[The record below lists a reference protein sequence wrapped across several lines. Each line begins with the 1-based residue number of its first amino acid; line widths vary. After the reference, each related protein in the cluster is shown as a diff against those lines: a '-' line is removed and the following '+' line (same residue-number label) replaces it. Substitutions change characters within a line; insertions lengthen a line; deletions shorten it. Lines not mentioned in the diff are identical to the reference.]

1 MPQGDGSPVP
11 GPASNRAASVARE
24 RFAAIA
30 AGPDAAIDLAEA
42 CLWLAAESCDDL
54 DVAACLGSLDALA
67 EEVGEPIRR
76 ERSLSARVDALN
88 RELFEVRGYR
98 GASDDY
104 DDARSSFLNEVLA
117 RRVGIP
123 ISLCVLYM
131 EVAKRVGV
139 LVEGIS
145 FPGHFLVKA
154 VGLVKAVDHS
164 KAIHHAERV
173 VAPAGSEE
181 ILIDAFEGRVLS
193 LDECQARLQ
202 RLFGASAV
210 LTPEMLV
217 AATNKQILVRMLS
230 NLKAI
235 YTRQGDYEEAIACC
249 DRSLLLAPGAP
260 REHRDRG
267 LLFHGLGC
275 PRPALTDLEHYL
287 EQAPDDEG
295 SEAIRG
301 LVATLRHRLP
311 RIH

>member
-1 MPQGDGSPVP
+1 VPQGSPAP

-42 CLWLAAESCDDL
+42 CLWMAAESCDGL

-67 EEVGEPIRR
+67 EEVREPIRR

-104 DDARSSFLNEVLA
+104 YDARSSFLNEVLA

-145 FPGHFLVKA
+145 FPGHFLA
-154 VGLVKAVDHS
+154 KAVDH
-164 KAIHHAERV
+164 AGQV

-181 ILIDAFEGRVLS
+181 ILIDAFEGRVHYKLS
-193 LDECQARLQ
+193 
-202 RLFGASAV
+202 
-210 LTPEMLV
+210 
-217 AATNKQILVRMLS
+217 
-230 NLKAI
+230 I
-235 YTRQGDYEEAIACC
+235 YIYDYSSVIYLY
-249 DRSLLLAPGAP
+249 R
-260 REHRDRG
+260 
-267 LLFHGLGC
+267 
-275 PRPALTDLEHYL
+275 TDTY
-287 EQAPDDEG
+287 
-295 SEAIRG
+295 R
-301 LVATLRHRLP
+301 V
-311 RIH
+311 

>member
-1 MPQGDGSPVP
+1 VPQGNGSPVP
-11 GPASNRAASVARE
+11 SPANNRAASVART

-98 GASDDY
+98 GASDDFY
-104 DDARSSFLNEVLA
+104 DARSSFLNEVLA

-145 FPGHFLVKA
+145 FPGHFLA
-154 VGLVKAVDHS
+154 KAVDHS
-164 KAIHHAERV
+164 KATDHAERV
-173 VAPAGSEE
+173 VAPAGSDE

-193 LDECQARLQ
+193 LDECQTRLQ

-235 YTRQGDYEEAIACC
+235 YTRQGDYEEALGCC

-260 REHRDRG
+260 LEHRDRG